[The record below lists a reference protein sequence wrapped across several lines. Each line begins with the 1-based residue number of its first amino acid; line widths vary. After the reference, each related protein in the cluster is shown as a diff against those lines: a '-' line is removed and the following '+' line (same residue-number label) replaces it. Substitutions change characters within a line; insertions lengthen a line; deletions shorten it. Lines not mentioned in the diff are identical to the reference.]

1 MSKHYEFHGSHFRH
15 QAELQAWTQQLRE
28 PALEPDLPIIDPHHH
43 VWNDGRGRYLIDEL
57 LADINSG
64 HHIIATVFIE
74 AGAMLRKSGPEEE
87 KAVGEIEFANGIAA
101 MSASGHYG
109 ATRLCSG
116 LIGYADLTRGDAVRP
131 VLEQLIAAGNGRFRG
146 IRQGVTWDSGPASK
160 FGARQVPQH
169 QLLAPAFRRGFAHLQ
184 ALGLSFEAW
193 QFYPQLPDVADLARA
208 FPDTNIIVNHA
219 GGILGLPPHAGKRD
233 EVFRVWRENLRT
245 LAQYPNLSIKLGGLG
260 MLYCDW
266 DFHLRD
272 VPPGSEEL
280 AAVWRPYIET
290 CIELFGPARAMM
302 ESNFPVDKQSC
313 GYGVLWN
320 AMKRITAHCSAAEK
334 AALYRDTA
342 ARVYRLAV

>member
-1 MSKHYEFHGSHFRH
+1 M
-15 QAELQAWTQQLRE
+15 
-28 PALEPDLPIIDPHHH
+28 
-43 VWNDGRGRYLIDEL
+43 
-57 LADINSG
+57 
-64 HHIIATVFIE
+64 
-74 AGAMLRKSGPEEE
+74 
-87 KAVGEIEFANGIAA
+87 
-101 MSASGHYG
+101 
-109 ATRLCSG
+109 
-116 LIGYADLTRGDAVRP
+116 
-131 VLEQLIAAGNGRFRG
+131 
-146 IRQGVTWDSGPASK
+146 
-160 FGARQVPQH
+160 PQH